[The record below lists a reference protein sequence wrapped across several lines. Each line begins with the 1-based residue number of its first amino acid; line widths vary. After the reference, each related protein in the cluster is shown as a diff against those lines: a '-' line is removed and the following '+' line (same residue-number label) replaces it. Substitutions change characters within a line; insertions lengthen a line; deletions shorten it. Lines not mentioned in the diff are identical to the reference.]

1 MIRLL
6 RRHLLILILLLAGA
20 GLRVL
25 AVLAYRPA
33 ILYIDSFRYL
43 YLSTNLEPDAID
55 PIGYPLILA
64 HLLQDGQGN
73 DVGTLT
79 GVVEI
84 QHVLGLAVAA
94 AVYVLL
100 VRMGLRP
107 WLAALGVAPLLL
119 DGYQVQIEEMIMSET
134 WFVALLVAALWFLLG
149 ARGLSWWRA
158 LLAGGLVGL
167 AMFVRIIG
175 AVVIVP
181 LACFALFAPLARPRP
196 VERRPAVGGRR
207 RLVWVPIRTLAAL
220 LAFGVVVLGYAAN
233 YKAVT
238 GQWGLTTAQG
248 NVLYG
253 RAATIAD
260 CDTLPLSPTLRLFCP
275 VERLGQR
282 EDVDYYANTVFSND
296 NWPAGLPYGADKN
309 ALARQFALTVFRHE
323 PGRLAAAVLG
333 DFVLNFSPFKI
344 TFGDGLPVER
354 WQFQTSY
361 PVDPPGDTQP
371 TYWSQRFDH
380 VDPGVRGGPA
390 RFLRAYQL
398 GLGHTPGPALALAAV
413 LGLAGGVPYRR
424 RSRLPFDR
432 LSLEHLPERL
442 THEVGDDLPR
452 RLGQAGLLVTGS
464 GLLLLLGAAGF
475 EFSWRYQIPALTL
488 LPIGGVLG
496 LSALLDRW
504 ARGWSPGAGDSGAGR
519 RPPLAEFPDTV
530 DALALRQFDED
541 YPELVLAPLTVVIAA
556 YHEADGIGPVLERM
570 PSNCSGLDVSVLVVV
585 DGSGDR
591 TGQVVREHDVLVAD
605 VAANRGQG
613 AALRLGYQLAVRHG
627 AELIVTTDADGQ
639 YDIAELPELIAPIL
653 DDRAD
658 FVTGSRR
665 LGLEEADSRV
675 RWLGV
680 RVFAALASVLTRT
693 PITDTSFGFRAM
705 RSELAV
711 GVTLREP
718 QYQAS
723 ELLLGVLARRARVV
737 EVPLSM
743 RLRGAGASKKGGSLV
758 YGANYARVMVG
769 TWLREYV
776 GGRRRSA
783 GRTGRTSTRT

>member
-43 YLSTNLEPDAID
+43 YISTNLEPDAID
-55 PIGYPLILA
+55 PIGYPLILV

-73 DVGTLT
+73 DVGTLA

-94 AVYVLL
+94 AVYLLL

-158 LLAGGLVGL
+158 LLAGALVGL

-181 LACFALFAPLARPRP
+181 LACFALFAPLARRP
-196 VERRPAVGGRR
+196 AERRPAEGGRR

-220 LAFGVVVLGYAAN
+220 LAFGAVVFGYAAN

-275 VERLGQR
+275 VERLGER

-296 NWPAGLPYGADKN
+296 NWPAGLPYGANKN
-309 ALARQFALTVFRHE
+309 ALAQQFAFTVFRHE
-323 PGRLAAAVLG
+323 PGRLAAAVCG
-333 DFVLNFSPFKI
+333 DFALNFSLFKI

-371 TYWSQRFDH
+371 TYWAQRFDH
-380 VDPGVRGGPA
+380 VDPGVRVGPA

-398 GLGHTPGPALALAAV
+398 GLGHTPGPVLALAAV
-413 LGLAGGVPYRR
+413 LGLAGGVPSRR
-424 RSRLPFDR
+424 RSPER
-432 LSLEHLPERL
+432 LSLEL
-442 THEVGDDLPR
+442 GDDLPR
-452 RLGQAGLLVTGS
+452 RLGQAGLLATGS

-496 LSALLDRW
+496 LSALLGRR
-504 ARGWSPGAGDSGAGR
+504 ARGRSRVGRSGAGR
-519 RPPLAEFPDTV
+519 RPPLADFPDTV

-556 YHEADGIGPVLERM
+556 YHEADGIGPVLARM
-570 PSNCSGLDVSVLVVV
+570 PSSCSGLGVSILVVV

-591 TGQVVREHDVLVAD
+591 TGEVAREHDVLVAD
-605 VAANRGQG
+605 VATNRGQG

-680 RVFAALASVLTRT
+680 RVFAALATVLTRT
-693 PITDTSFGFRAM
+693 RITDTSFGFRAM
-705 RSELAV
+705 RSGLAV
-711 GVTLREP
+711 GLTLREP

-723 ELLLGVLARRARVV
+723 ELLLGMLARRARVV

-776 GGRRRSA
+776 GGRRRS
-783 GRTGRTSTRT
+783 TGRRERTSART